1 MGAPQTPS
9 LMAPPSRRMPRTG
22 GARSRY
28 VDTGFEA
35 PSNDGASM
43 PPPAPRPKAPPPA
56 AMKIFTP
63 SRPAEGEGGSSEG
76 GYQAPSGYQPPSNE
90 VGGED
95 EQAGAE

>member
-1 MGAPQTPS
+1 
-9 LMAPPSRRMPRTG
+9 MPRTA

-35 PSNDGASM
+35 PSNDGGM
-43 PPPAPRPKAPPPA
+43 PPPAPKPKAPPPP

-63 SRPAEGEGGSSEG
+63 SRPAAGEGEVGSSEG

-95 EQAGAE
+95 EQAGAGQ